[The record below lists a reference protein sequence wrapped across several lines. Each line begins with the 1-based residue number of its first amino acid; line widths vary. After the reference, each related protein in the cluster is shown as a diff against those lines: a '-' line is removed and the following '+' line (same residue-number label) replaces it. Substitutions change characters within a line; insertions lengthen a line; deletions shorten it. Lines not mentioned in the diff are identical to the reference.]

1 MIMRTSIESLKKSKT
16 LRDISIFSLG
26 QVLSQF
32 FSLFVLFYVPKTLGA
47 EHYGV
52 YQVVI
57 NYIMMFKLLT
67 FTGLNKVN
75 IRKIAQTEWSEELNS
90 KLSISLALR
99 ILVSV
104 ISVILSIGLTVLT
117 PYSEPVLHGIYIFA
131 IFLIFFAVEDH
142 VNSVLVG
149 LHRIS
154 LVTKLTLLKSFLLSL
169 FAILTVYLGFSV
181 IELILVYLIVQLILA
196 ISSVFVLRAT
206 RNYKFH
212 FIWSFSLLEIKSALR
227 FSIIDLFNLLS
238 TRIDL
243 FMLSLLT
250 TPANVGVYAI
260 ASSMVR
266 KGLIVRRAVSQVVFP
281 KYAALKDKI
290 TFNQLATHSFLMGFG
305 ALIISLVIYFVFPI
319 VIRQFLGDDYV
330 SGITIIQV
338 LCFSLVLQYMVVPL
352 SASLETKGYE
362 KDVIWIGFIRS
373 VLNIVLNYVLFEFY
387 GLIGIAYS
395 TILTWVFNLLIGF
408 IRANKRIQIRSDDY
422 VSV

>member
-1 MIMRTSIESLKKSKT
+1 MTMGISIKSLKKSKT

-26 QVLSQF
+26 QILSQF
-32 FSLFVLFYVPKTLGA
+32 FSLFVLFYVPKNLGVDD
-47 EHYGV
+47 YGN

-75 IRKIAQTEWSEELNS
+75 IKEVSQNEWNEDLNDR
-90 KLSISLALR
+90 LSVSLILR
-99 ILVSV
+99 IIVSIIAV
-104 ISVILSIGLTVLT
+104 IIAIILTVFT
-117 PYSEPVLHGIYIFA
+117 PYSDPVLNGIYVFGV
-131 IFLIFFAVEDH
+131 FLLLFTVENH

-149 LHRIS
+149 LNKIS
-154 LVTKLTLLKSFLLSL
+154 YITKLVILKSFLQSSL
-169 FAILTVYLGFSV
+169 IIAAVYFGLAVMGLV
-181 IELILVYLIVQLILA
+181 LVYLLVESIVVIGS
-196 ISSVFVLRAT
+196 IIVLRST
-206 RNYKFH
+206 SNFRFKI
-212 FIWSFSLLEIKSALR
+212 IWNLSLLELSSALR
-227 FSIIDLFNLLS
+227 FSTIDLFNLLS

-266 KGLIVRRAVSQVVFP
+266 KGLIIRRAVSQVVFP

-290 TFNQLATHSFLMGFG
+290 TFNELAIHSFLMGIG
-305 ALIISLVIYFVFPI
+305 ALIISLAIYFVFPI

-338 LCFSLVLQYMVVPL
+338 LCFSLVLQYMAVPI
-352 SASLETKGYE
+352 SASLESKGYE
-362 KDVIWIGFIRS
+362 KDIVWIGFIRS
-373 VLNIVLNYVLFEFY
+373 VLNIVLNYILFEFY

-395 TILTWVFNLLIGF
+395 TILIWVFNLSIGF
-408 IRANKRIQIRSDDY
+408 IRANKRIQTRSDDY